1 MNLFQ
6 IVILIG
12 LLGNIL
18 LGFFVLL
25 SNPKRSAN
33 IGFFILSVLAVFWL
47 VAMYFCSLQHTEGV
61 LLFWIRQTSAF
72 AGLMPFGFF
81 ILQLLIVNPD
91 ITLFRCFYKLR
102 YWLLACL
109 SIVVLC
115 HSPVFVL
122 SATNPTETELV
133 PPTEYGWGYLLYIAF
148 YIFVIITLMIGVA
161 RDSRSSVGAQKA
173 ELQFLQ
179 MGFGFGLI
187 TGVLFYVCAE
197 LFNNQEISLFVPLS
211 ALVLDG
217 FVAYGIATRRILAVS
232 EVLQRVVAYVLMAIY
247 LSVVYLV
254 STWVGRSV
262 FCWFV
267 DDPSY
272 LSHLL
277 AALVLA
283 FSVAPAHGWMHLFSR
298 RIFSATP
305 LNVDEVLENAGKIF
319 REMSTEAKLMESFST
334 LITRAFGASRFV
346 LLRPTEEDDYVQNY
360 PVSDSADS
368 LSLKSG
374 SSLVQLLERDR
385 EPFTVDTLQRMRPT
399 ALVAKALE
407 EMQSAGAAV
416 AIGSFSRKEIKSVL
430 VLTPKSSGKI
440 YDIREQ
446 RALQLLADQLAGA
459 MENARLYTAVQN
471 SKIYNEI
478 LLDSLSSGIVAV
490 NENHRVT
497 VFNKRA
503 QKLTG
508 LSEEEVVDKSMEI
521 LPRALMESIS
531 GVFKTEET
539 FRDRELLI
547 EGGEE
552 NIPIRTSG
560 SVFHGH
566 TGKMLG
572 ALLVFYD
579 ITLLKKMEEQ
589 IRRADR
595 LSSIGTLSAGMAHEI
610 KNPLVTIKTFTQL
623 LPHQYDNED
632 FQKTFFELVGQEVR
646 RIDTIVN
653 RLLNFARPAKAALK
667 PVSLH
672 EVVENSLRLI
682 GQQLTQEGISLE
694 ADMSARQHV
703 IHADAEQ
710 LNQTFINFFLNA
722 IHAMEPGG
730 TLSVQTSLVKSSVQ
744 LDIRDTGSGIPAD
757 KIDHIFDPFFTTKEE
772 GVGLGLSVS
781 HGIIQEH
788 GGTIDV
794 ESGEGTGTVFR
805 LLFPLLKMKEVPE
818 E

>member
-12 LLGNIL
+12 LVGNVL

-25 SNPKRSAN
+25 SNPKRSVN

-47 VAMYFCSLQHTEGV
+47 VAMFFCSLQHTDAV

-81 ILQLLIVNPD
+81 ILQLFIVNPD

-115 HSPVFVL
+115 HSSIFVL

-148 YIFVIITLMIGVA
+148 YMLVIITLMFGVA
-161 RDSRSSVGAQKA
+161 RDSKSSVGAQKA

-187 TGVLFYVCAE
+187 TGVVFYVCAE

-232 EVLQRVVAYVLMAIY
+232 EVLQRVTAYILMT
-247 LSVVYLV
+247 LYLV
-254 STWVGRSV
+254 ALYAFSVWVGESI
-262 FCWFV
+262 FCWFAE
-267 DDPSY
+267 DPAY
-272 LSHLL
+272 LSYML
-277 AALVLA
+277 AAVVVAL
-283 FSVAPAHGWMHLFSR
+283 SVIPAHGWMHVFSR

-305 LNVDEVLENAGKIF
+305 LNVDEILEHAGKIF
-319 REMSTEAKLMESFST
+319 REMSTEEKLLESFSG
-334 LITRAFGASRFV
+334 LITQTFGATRSV
-346 LLRPTEEDDYVQNY
+346 LLRPTEENGFIQSYST
-360 PVSDSADS
+360 SDSTDA

-374 SSLVQLLERDR
+374 SSLVRLLERDH
-385 EPFTVDTLQRMRPT
+385 EAFTVDTLQRMRPT
-399 ALVAKALE
+399 GLVTGALE
-407 EMQSAGAAV
+407 EMQSAGIAI

-430 VLTPKSSGKI
+430 VLDTKSSGKI
-440 YDIREQ
+440 YDLREQ
-446 RALQLLADQLAGA
+446 RALQLLSDQLAVA

-478 LLDSLSSGIVAV
+478 LLDSLASGIVAV
-490 NENHRVT
+490 DEDRNVT
-497 VFNKRA
+497 VFNRQA

-508 LSEEEVVDKSMEI
+508 LVEADVVGKSMHV
-521 LPRALMESIS
+521 LPQTLVDSIS
-531 GVFKTEET
+531 GVFQNDEG
-539 FRDRELLI
+539 FRDRELSI
-547 EGGEE
+547 GEGKEP
-552 NIPIRTSG
+552 IPIRAS
-560 SVFHGH
+560 SSIFHGH
-566 TGKMLG
+566 TGEMLG
-572 ALLVFYD
+572 VLLIFND
-579 ITLLKKMEEQ
+579 MTLLKKMEEQ

-595 LSSIGTLSAGMAHEI
+595 LASLGTLSAGMAHEI

-623 LPHQYDNED
+623 FPTHHNEEE
-632 FQKTFFELVGQEVR
+632 FQDTFFDLVGQEVE
-646 RIDTIVN
+646 RIDVIVN
-653 RLLNFARPAKAALK
+653 RLLNFARPAKVVLK

-672 EVVENSLRLI
+672 EVLENSLRLI
-682 GQQLTQEGISLE
+682 EQELAKEDISLHL
-694 ADMSARQHV
+694 DLSTRQHV
-703 IHADAEQ
+703 IQADAEQ
-710 LNQTFINFFLNA
+710 LNQVFINFFLNA
-722 IHAMEPGG
+722 IQAMKKGG
-730 TLSVQTSLVKSSVQ
+730 TLRVKTSVIKSSIQ
-744 LDIRDTGSGIPAD
+744 LDIRDTGCGIPAGQ
-757 KIDHIFDPFFTTKEE
+757 IDHVFDPFFTTKEE

-788 GGTIDV
+788 SGTIDV
-794 ESGEGTGTVFR
+794 ESVEGKGTLFR
-805 LLFPLLKMKEVPE
+805 LLFPLMNTNEQSS
-818 E
+818 